1 MSDDDIDEKF
11 KKLLMK
17 KGMVS
22 NELYWIHQSNID
34 IYHWSTISLF
44 QLLSI

>member
-1 MSDDDIDEKF
+1 MSDEDIDEKF

-22 NELYWIHQSNID
+22 NELYCIHQSNID
-34 IYHWSTISLF
+34 VKDPLDIIG
-44 QLLSI
+44 QR